1 MTSPLLDLAPYV
13 GQRSAT
19 FRFQLVDGP
28 TGENL
33 GEIHPLRSTPAT
45 LSHDTTRTIKRDL
58 SLSLGVADS
67 ARINVIRDRVVV
79 SMILGGV
86 EYPLGRFLFA
96 DDTGNKKSS
105 GTLRTEKLIDEM
117 FVIDQKMERGF
128 TALGTVDQSIRTLL
142 ADVPNLVLSMEA
154 SGLESTGSWAA
165 GTSRAKVLEDLC
177 TQGGFFSPWFNNA
190 GVLRIIRSFDPASRL
205 PTFDFDAGNSVI
217 RDSIAET
224 SDLLDA
230 PNKFVVI
237 SNASTGSN
245 ATVAAVGTYTVP
257 NSAPHSIANRG
268 FVIPDVRDIQ
278 LTSTNQAQIA
288 AKTIGITNTLF
299 ERTQL
304 STAPDPRHDAYDVIQ
319 WDGQKWLELA
329 WTMTL
334 LEGSPMQHVL
344 RKTYS

>member
-1 MTSPLLDLAPYV
+1 MSSPLLDLASYV

-19 FRFQLVDGP
+19 FQFLLTDGP
-28 TGENL
+28 TGQNL
-33 GEIHPLRSTPAT
+33 GEIHPIRGSAVLT
-45 LSHDTTRTIKRDL
+45 HDTTRTIKRDL
-58 SLSLGVADS
+58 SLSLGVEDS
-67 ARINVIRDRVVV
+67 ARINVIRDRVSV
-79 SMILGGV
+79 SMILSGV
-86 EYPLGRFLFA
+86 TYPLGRFLFA

-128 TALGTVDQSIRTLL
+128 TAFGTVDTAIQNLL
-142 ADVPNLVLSMEA
+142 TGIPNLVLGMEA

-165 GTSRAKVLEDLC
+165 GTSRAKVLGDLC
-177 TQGGFFSPWFNNA
+177 TQGGYFSPWFDNNN
-190 GVLRIIRSFDPASRL
+190 VLRIIRSFDPADRL
-205 PTFDFDAGNSVI
+205 PTFDFDAGNSVF

-224 SDLLDA
+224 NDLLDA

-237 SNASTGSN
+237 SNASTGAN

-257 NSAPHSIANRG
+257 NSAPHSITNRG

-278 LTSTNQAQIA
+278 LTSPGQAQVA
-288 AKTIGITNTLF
+288 AETIGITNTIF

-304 STAPDPRHDAYDVIQ
+304 ATAPDPRHDSYDVIK
-319 WDGQKWLELA
+319 WDGEQWLELQ
-329 WTMTL
+329 WSMTL
-334 LEGSPMQHVL
+334 LEGSPMQHVM